1 MRAAADRSPHAEA
14 GRFRNT
20 EPSALVTPTSV
31 PVILGRLLTRGSAG
45 RPSGPVPLVPGAPE
59 GPAGAVAVT
68 WFGHSSV
75 LLEIDGRRV
84 LADPMW
90 GERASPSR
98 TIGPR
103 RLHPTPTGLDRLP
116 ALDAI
121 LISHDH
127 YDHLDR
133 PTVTRLAALSD
144 APFVVPLGIG
154 GHLRRWGV
162 PATRIVELDWGNST
176 RVGDLTLTCVE
187 CRHFS
192 GRRTA
197 RNTTQWSAW
206 AVVGRTHRVYFG
218 GDTGY
223 TTAFS
228 RTGAALGPFDLTL
241 LPIGAYADLW
251 PDVHMTPE
259 EAVRAH
265 RDLGGKLLVPV
276 HWATFDLGFHTWAE
290 PVRRLLSAA
299 ASADVRIAL
308 PRPGQRIAA
317 QDPGH
322 HVDWWS
328 RLG

>member
-1 MRAAADRSPHAEA
+1 MRAAANRSVHAVD
-14 GRFRNT
+14 GRFANT
-20 EPSALVTPTSV
+20 EPSALITPASV
-31 PVILGRLLTRGSAG
+31 PVILGRLLTRGNAG
-45 RPSGPVPLVPGAPE
+45 RPSGPVPLVPGAPD
-59 GPAGAVAVT
+59 GTPGAAAVT
-68 WFGHSSV
+68 WFGHSTV
-75 LLEIDGRRV
+75 LLEIDGHRV

-90 GERASPSR
+90 SERASPSR
-98 TIGPR
+98 TVGPR

-116 ALDAI
+116 ALHAV

-127 YDHLDR
+127 YDHLDEA
-133 PTVTRLAALSD
+133 TVATLTALSE
-144 APFVVPLGIG
+144 APFVVPVGIG

-162 PATRIVELDWGNST
+162 PPRRIVELDWGGST
-176 RVGDLTLTCVE
+176 RVGGLTLTCVE

-206 AVVGRTHRVYFG
+206 ALAGPSHRAYFG

-223 TTAFS
+223 TAAFAH
-228 RTGAALGPFDLTL
+228 TGAALGPFDLTL

-251 PDVHMTPE
+251 PEVHMTPE

-265 RDLGGKLLVPV
+265 RDLRGELLVPV

-299 ASADVRIAL
+299 ARADVRIAL
-308 PRPGQRIAA
+308 PRPGQRVDALV
-317 QDPGH
+317 PER